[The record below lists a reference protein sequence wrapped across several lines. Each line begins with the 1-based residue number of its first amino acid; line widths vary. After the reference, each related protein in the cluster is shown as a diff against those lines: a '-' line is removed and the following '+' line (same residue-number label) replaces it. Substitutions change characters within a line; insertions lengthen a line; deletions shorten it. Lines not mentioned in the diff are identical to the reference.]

1 MWPATDA
8 ATLGRRLHLGSRQ
21 KPLGCRLVLCFELW
35 RRHMVLDGH
44 CHDPGACGS
53 VVSVCLRR
61 SVPGL
66 QSAVVLQTFECLPA
80 SSRTALPLSALS
92 VVGVAWARTLS
103 AGDWL
108 SATPSEYVCSW
119 EMVCSVQLFPRRPG
133 GLKPTFGALL
143 LSASSWKLA

>member
-1 MWPATDA
+1 
-8 ATLGRRLHLGSRQ
+8 
-21 KPLGCRLVLCFELW
+21 
-35 RRHMVLDGH
+35 MVL
-44 CHDPGACGS
+44 
-53 VVSVCLRR
+53 VCLRR

-92 VVGVAWARTLS
+92 VVGVAWARALS